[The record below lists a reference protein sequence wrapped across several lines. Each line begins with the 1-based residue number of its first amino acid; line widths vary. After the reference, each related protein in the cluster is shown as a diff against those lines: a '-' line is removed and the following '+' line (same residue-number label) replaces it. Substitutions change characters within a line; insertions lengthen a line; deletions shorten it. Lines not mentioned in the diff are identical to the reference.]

1 MSFNNNNNNK
11 KNHSDN
17 GKGSERRK
25 SNFDSKKRGNREK
38 FLGITSRI
46 VSTIGKDRRR
56 REVINYSKL

>member
-25 SNFDSKKRGNREK
+25 SNFDWKKRGEIEKSFLELLRES
-38 FLGITSRI
+38 FRRLERI
-46 VSTIGKDRRR
+46 
-56 REVINYSKL
+56 EEEEKL